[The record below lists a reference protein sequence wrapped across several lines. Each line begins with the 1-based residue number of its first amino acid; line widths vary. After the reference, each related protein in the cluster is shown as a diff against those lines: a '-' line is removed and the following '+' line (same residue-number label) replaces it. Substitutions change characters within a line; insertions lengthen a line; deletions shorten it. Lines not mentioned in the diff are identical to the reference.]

1 MRILLV
7 EDHSINVKVGVAL
20 LGVQGHEVVVA
31 GNGMEC
37 LSALERE
44 KFDLVLMDINMP
56 VMNGEEAIIEIRRK
70 EQNTPHHQPV
80 IALTAYALRGDKE
93 RFLAEGFDG
102 YISKPLELFEV
113 IDEIKRVVVLI

>member
-1 MRILLV
+1 
-7 EDHSINVKVGVAL
+7 
-20 LGVQGHEVVVA
+20 
-31 GNGMEC
+31 
-37 LSALERE
+37 
-44 KFDLVLMDINMP
+44 MDINMP

-70 EQNTPHHQPV
+70 EQGTPRHQPV

-102 YISKPLELFEV
+102 YISKPLELLEV

>member
-1 MRILLV
+1 
-7 EDHSINVKVGVAL
+7 
-20 LGVQGHEVVVA
+20 
-31 GNGMEC
+31 
-37 LSALERE
+37 
-44 KFDLVLMDINMP
+44 MP

-70 EQNTPHHQPV
+70 EQGTPHHQPV